1 MAGLDTVTNTMALI
15 FRYLATTPDARRY
28 FRDRLDDPD
37 AAELLRMASL
47 LGPRDLAALS
57 HIIRRARQICESD
70 GEETALAVLDQIGAI
85 LENRPSDA

>member
-1 MAGLDTVTNTMALI
+1 MTQSKPHDPILTGLRSFSREIDDLG
-15 FRYLATTPDARRY
+15 
-28 FRDRLDDPD
+28 RLDDPD

-57 HIIRRARQICESD
+57 QIIRRANEICESD

-85 LENRPSDA
+85 LENRAPDA

>member
-1 MAGLDTVTNTMALI
+1 MTQSKPHDPILTGLRSFSREIDDLG
-15 FRYLATTPDARRY
+15 
-28 FRDRLDDPD
+28 RLDDPD

-57 HIIRRARQICESD
+57 QIIRRASEICESD

-85 LENRPSDA
+85 LESRPSDA

>member
-1 MAGLDTVTNTMALI
+1 MTQIKL
-15 FRYLATTPDARRY
+15 P
-28 FRDRLDDPD
+28 RDPLLMGSRSFKREVDDMGRLDDPD

-85 LENRPSDA
+85 LENRAPDA

>member
-1 MAGLDTVTNTMALI
+1 MTQSKPHDPILTGLRSFSREIDDLG
-15 FRYLATTPDARRY
+15 
-28 FRDRLDDPD
+28 RLDDPD

-57 HIIRRARQICESD
+57 QIIRRASEICESD

>member
-1 MAGLDTVTNTMALI
+1 MTQSEPHDPILTGLRSFSREIDDLG
-15 FRYLATTPDARRY
+15 
-28 FRDRLDDPD
+28 RLDDPD

-57 HIIRRARQICESD
+57 QIIRRASEICESD